1 MGYCPLMVWICIT
14 CVWLKNPV
22 PSSWSERHLQF
33 ASIRLCL
40 ALLFIITIQNLSNCN
55 ESSQFYEYF
64 GSKFL
69 AGFSNFEPL
78 CGVVAAT
85 LSTLSSRLLAFKG
98 CCACDTLVGL
108 QAFRINEEPC
118 RQQFLL
124 LFSAFLDRT
133 KWQKLA
139 KNYNKKVVKLSC
151 HTNACS
157 SLTSLDLNKEDEL

>member
-1 MGYCPLMVWICIT
+1 MFVLITENFWQNFWHYNRPSLIAVAENFRFRVLWCQTHQIRNRRVLGTDRNAICW
-14 CVWLKNPV
+14 C
-22 PSSWSERHLQF
+22 F

-108 QAFRINEEPC
+108 QAFRLNEEAC
-118 RQQFLL
+118 HQQFLL
-124 LFSAFLDRT
+124 LFSAFLVYN
-133 KWQKLA
+133 KWHKLA
-139 KNYNKKVVKLSC
+139 K
-151 HTNACS
+151 
-157 SLTSLDLNKEDEL
+157 D